1 MDGNFYFL
9 EGFSVRLLNWVLLCA
24 GLLFLLGGCTIGNG
38 RICGPQTP
46 AAYCDAKALKA
57 LLHPPPYLE
66 AWAKPGAS
74 SEEKMTDWLA
84 CGGSANGQFVPSEE
98 MKKVWRRPE
107 DTSSVPSY
115 HRADY
120 QFQRCL
126 LGKGFV
132 WVGRCDYSHSKS
144 MPACG
149 AP

>member
-1 MDGNFYFL
+1 M
-9 EGFSVRLLNWVLLCA
+9 LLCA
-24 GLLFLLGGCTIGNG
+24 VGFAFLGGCTIGNW

-57 LLHPPPYLE
+57 LLNPPPYSDV
-66 AWAKPGAS
+66 WVKPGAS
-74 SEEKMTDWLA
+74 SAEKMTDWLA
-84 CGGSANGQFVPSEE
+84 CGGSANGEFIPSEE

-107 DTSSVPSY
+107 DTSSVPAY
-115 HRADY
+115 HRADD